1 MSIRTY
7 RDAYKPFEYPQFHE
21 IYRKALQ
28 SFWTWEEAQMSTD
41 YRDWQLASEDVKDI
55 IGGILRGFTIL
66 ETHISDYWSDVVPRL
81 FPKHEI
87 VSMARWFAANER
99 IHADAYAHLND
110 TLGLEDYEAFLGDPT
125 VRAKINLLL
134 EDRDP
139 RVSLGVFSGAVEGV
153 SLFGSFSIL
162 LSFSRNAR
170 FRGLRQLISW
180 SILDEQMHSDA
191 AILLYRQLVAEE
203 GSSPEV
209 QDRIHEGFTQV
220 MDNEKAFLDQIF
232 GDNDLPQLSKGDV
245 LQFLY
250 SRANE
255 RLTRL
260 GLFPIFSV
268 NQEAAARIKE
278 WFDPLAGGLINHDFF
293 ASVKEGSGYVAR
305 PSQKF
310 NIQLLRQLNLH
321 DPPKKSIGT
330 NSHCQ

>member
-1 MSIRTY
+1 MTSILEY
-7 RDAYKPFEYPQFHE
+7 RDAYKPFEYPEFNE
-21 IYRKALQ
+21 IYKKGLQ
-28 SFWTWEEAQMSTD
+28 SFWTWEEAQMGTD
-41 YRDWQLASEDVKDI
+41 YKDWQLASDREREV

-110 TLGLEDYEAFLGDPT
+110 TLGLEDFEAFLGDPT
-125 VRAKINLLL
+125 VRNKIGLLL

-153 SLFGSFSIL
+153 SLFGSFSVL

-170 FRGLRQLISW
+170 FRGLRQIISW

-191 AILLYRQLVAEE
+191 AILLYRRLVEE
-203 GSSPEV
+203 QG
-209 QDRIHEGFTQV
+209 QDHWVEDSILQGFRKALA
-220 MDNEKAFLDQIF
+220 NEQAFLDQIF
-232 GDNDLPQLSKGDV
+232 AGGDLPHLAKDDV
-245 LQFLY
+245 IHFLY

-260 GLFPIFSV
+260 GLFPTFEFDV
-268 NQEAAARIKE
+268 EAAARIKE
-278 WFDPLAGGLINHDFF
+278 WFDPLAQGLIDVDFF
-293 ASVKEGSGYVAR
+293 ASSKEGSGYIAR
-305 PSQKF
+305 PDQKF
-310 NIQLLRQLNLH
+310 HISMLKNAIPSLPNIRNG
-321 DPPKKSIGT
+321 KT
-330 NSHCQ
+330 VA